1 MREVPRKCIRL
12 TEGEQVAKR
21 DDLDHYKVKLW
32 HTTGGGT
39 LSARCEYDFNRGWE
53 YALGRLRGLD
63 CMRCVDRQNCVERN
77 A

>member
-21 DDLDHYKVKLW
+21 DDLDHYKVKLC
-32 HTTGGGT
+32 GST
-39 LSARCEYDFNRGWE
+39 LSAISRYDFDRGWE

-63 CMRCVDRQNCVERN
+63 CMKCGDRQNCMERN